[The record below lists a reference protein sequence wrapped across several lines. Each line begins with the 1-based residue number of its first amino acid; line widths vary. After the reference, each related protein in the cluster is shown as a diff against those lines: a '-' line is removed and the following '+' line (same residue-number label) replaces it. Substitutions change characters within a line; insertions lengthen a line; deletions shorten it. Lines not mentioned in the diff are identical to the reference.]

1 MPMITKFLIIVILF
15 HMATYFSFA
24 SAEETP
30 TIAIEKGKFAIE
42 QAQKAGA
49 HEIAQEDLAAAKSWL
64 ASAQKEYEKFKSAGA
79 WMTTEKT
86 RRIKEEEI
94 TYLATMAK
102 IRAMIAEHKIKREA
116 ISKKLQAQI
125 KELKGYQNKLDSL
138 KKQLAEAEMI
148 KMFQGQME
156 AKEKELAE
164 TKSQIWKLEQ
174 EKKLILAEASSKVR
188 EIELSRQ
195 KELTELRIK
204 EAQRAAEIEKE
215 LAEAKFKIEELTKEK
230 AKEETEKKTLAE
242 KLVLLQEK
250 TASLERKMDI
260 FTAASK
266 ISGTSVKMTEK
277 EVNISILAHHLFTA
291 KLGLKDQGKETL
303 DRVGNLLNAYPDYQV
318 IIRGHT
324 DSLGTPALNQGLSE
338 KRAQK
343 VREYLVAYQNIL
355 PSKIIAEGKGSSE
368 PVAPNDTEPGRMLN
382 RRVEI
387 VMIIEK

>member
-116 ISKKLQAQI
+116 IFKKLQTQI
-125 KELKGYQNKLDSL
+125 KELKAYQNKLDSL

-195 KELTELRIK
+195 KELTELRLK
-204 EAQRAAEIEKE
+204 EAQRAAEIEE
-215 LAEAKFKIEELTKEK
+215 QLAEAKFKIEELTKEK

-242 KLVLLQEK
+242 KLVLLQE
-250 TASLERKMDI
+250 
-260 FTAASK
+260 
-266 ISGTSVKMTEK
+266 
-277 EVNISILAHHLFTA
+277 
-291 KLGLKDQGKETL
+291 
-303 DRVGNLLNAYPDYQV
+303 
-318 IIRGHT
+318 
-324 DSLGTPALNQGLSE
+324 
-338 KRAQK
+338 
-343 VREYLVAYQNIL
+343 
-355 PSKIIAEGKGSSE
+355 
-368 PVAPNDTEPGRMLN
+368 
-382 RRVEI
+382 
-387 VMIIEK
+387 